1 LLPTEREEGTGCTK
15 PYVAE
20 PISRDPVNPKIRPDR
35 SRQRRPP
42 LQHPHLRFA
51 LFPTGSIIASSH
63 RHILKSAPCTTPH
76 PEFRS
81 AKYRPRWTPS
91 SRNRLPSPRSQ
102 HTPRS
107 CKDNTRRSSTSR
119 RPSCST
125 DGSAPEPSSSSS
137 SPASSWRKAGT
148 SSHTRSASTC
158 STCSWPSC
166 SPSSTPPMSRWTMR
180 WRTVVLAFSPPSRT
194 RSSAPSSAA
203 SPSSSSGTGPPAPSS
218 PPSSAVGGRSSTSPS
233 SGPSWLCTGSS
244 SSS

>member
-1 LLPTEREEGTGCTK
+1 LKGKKGQVVPSLTWLNPFLEIPSTQKFVRTD
-15 PYVAE
+15 
-20 PISRDPVNPKIRPDR
+20 RD
-35 SRQRRPP
+35 SGGLF

-51 LFPTGSIIASSH
+51 LFPTGSTIASTH
-63 RHILKSAPCTTPH
+63 GYILKSAHCTTSH
-76 PEFRS
+76 PEFRPP
-81 AKYRPRWTPS
+81 KYRPRWTPS

-102 HTPRS
+102 HTPLS
-107 CKDNTRRSSTSR
+107 CKDNIRRSLTSP

-125 DGSAPEPSSSSS
+125 DGSAPEPSSSFS

-166 SPSSTPPMSRWTMR
+166 NPSSTLPTRRWTMR
-180 WRTVVLAFSPPSRT
+180 WRTVVLAFSLPSRT

-203 SPSSSSGTGPPAPSS
+203 SPSSSSGTGPPAPFSS
-218 PPSSAVGGRSSTSPS
+218 PSSAVGGRSSMSPS
-233 SGPSWLCTGSS
+233 SGPSWSCTGSS